1 MAGNSLIEYAAGFV
15 RIADEGSFFKVFDTI
30 PFLKPGVTVSKDK
43 AIQQAKELGKTSA
56 NDLPQKK
63 ALNFQYQFL
72 GYNAGDDVTILLV
85 ANNTVSEDKLQSLY
99 EEIKREMTKTC
110 NGSLKRLQDESIV
123 EDHL

>member
-63 ALNFQYQFL
+63 ALNF
-72 GYNAGDDVTILLV
+72 
-85 ANNTVSEDKLQSLY
+85 
-99 EEIKREMTKTC
+99 
-110 NGSLKRLQDESIV
+110 
-123 EDHL
+123 